1 MRLIFFGGGLW
12 VYSTLSICCFCLF
25 LSISLFVLRVCR
37 FFVCSGDVHDLAN
50 SKRFL
55 FVLFYFAAFS
65 SLDRHKVYAKNNT
78 LTREEEKKITT
89 IVFSWFESLSSHW
102 EIPSNF
108 CCCRFCL
115 TVFVPLAK
123 RFQNFVALNRA
134 GNRETEREMSKRQLL
149 KLSRLALTIW
159 IGKTRRR
166 QQSTTEKQNVE

>member
-1 MRLIFFGGGLW
+1 MRLIFLVAVCECIPLFPFAAF
-12 VYSTLSICCFCLF
+12 VSFCLF
-25 LSISLFVLRVCR
+25 LYLSCVYADFL
-37 FFVCSGDVHDLAN
+37 CSGDVHDLAN

-159 IGKTRRR
+159 IGKTQRR